1 MISERRGVTPEH
13 EARFRRI
20 AGDYLK
26 RPGGDYAELLRRG
39 DVSSPEGV
47 DPERWRA
54 EIRAKAR
61 ADKIRVFTIRSGDRA
76 IAGLRRTV
84 PKDQELVVLSDA
96 LKRSEVL
103 GDVAER
109 ARQLGHEI
117 VHWVAHDQES
127 IAACERCQ
135 ARIYVRLGVDRPVV
149 DGEALDRVCT
159 G

>member
-1 MISERRGVTPEH
+1 VTPEH
-13 EARFRRI
+13 DERFRRI
-20 AGDYLK
+20 AEDYLE

-84 PKDQELVVLSDA
+84 PKDQELVVLSAA
-96 LKRSEVL
+96 LERSEVL
-103 GDVAER
+103 RGVAGR
-109 ARQLGHEI
+109 ARRLGHEI
-117 VHWVAHDQES
+117 VRWVAHDQES
-127 IAACERCQ
+127 IAMCPRCQ
-135 ARIYVRLGVDRPVV
+135 ARIYVRLGVDPPVV
-149 DGEALDRVCT
+149 DGEALDQVCT
-159 G
+159 S